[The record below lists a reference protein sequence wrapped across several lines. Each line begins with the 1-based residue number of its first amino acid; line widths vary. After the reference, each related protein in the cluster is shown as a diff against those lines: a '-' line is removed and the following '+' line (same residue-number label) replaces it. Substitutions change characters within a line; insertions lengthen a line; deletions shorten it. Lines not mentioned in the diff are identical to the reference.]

1 MDLIG
6 PIALSLLC
14 LGMAVWTLLR
24 YRKKRNLWLLL
35 AGITAI
41 LAAVAAGLAWMMNG
55 VFLAVLALFLLL
67 LGLWSNR
74 RT

>member
-6 PIALSLLC
+6 QIALSLLC

-55 VFLAVLALFLLL
+55 VFLAILALFLLL
-67 LGLWSNR
+67 LGLWSSR
-74 RT
+74 QT